1 MKTSR
6 TRRLSTVVWMLFVAG
21 IVAEHGYI
29 GYKAHFVLME
39 NQVLKT
45 QLAEAQ
51 ASERSL
57 ATFVKSVLPPAFQ
70 EKESEEDKDQKK
82 SSKAAKN
89 PPPPHPGIPLSG
101 KAPQ

>member
-51 ASERSL
+51 TSERSL
-57 ATFVKSVLPPAFQ
+57 ATFVQSVLPPAVQ
-70 EKESEEDKDQKK
+70 EKEENKDQKK
-82 SSKAAKN
+82 SNKVTKN
-89 PPPPHPGIPLSG
+89 PPALGPHPGIKLNG
-101 KAPQ
+101 KAQ